1 MNTLASDGVFS
12 GSDSAQ
18 ISLQRADLMYCL
30 AQAFLPPPAG
40 WSIRDWGQPLL
51 EDLQEIGV
59 QIGVDTEP
67 VRQAIAMECERWTDL
82 ARQAP
87 DEADDWLV
95 EYARLFLVPPVPVA
109 LNAGIYLEGAL
120 GGTSTQMMR
129 SCYEAAGVE
138 PDERFRDLPDHV
150 AMQIEFIAR
159 LLERAARGES
169 EAADMAG
176 EYCAE
181 FVHAWAE
188 PLQQACQQAAA
199 RFPAAR
205 VYAALVQLLRTLVHD
220 PALG

>member
-1 MNTLASDGVFS
+1 MNTLAPAGVFS
-12 GSDSAQ
+12 GSDGAQ
-18 ISLQRADLMYCL
+18 TSLQRADLMYCL

-40 WSIRDWGQPLL
+40 WSVCDWGQPLVD
-51 EDLQEIGV
+51 DLLDIGV
-59 QIGVDTEP
+59 QLGVDTGP
-67 VRQAIAMECERWTDL
+67 ARQAIAMECERWAAL
-82 ARQAP
+82 AREARG
-87 DEADDWLV
+87 EADDWLV

-150 AMQIEFIAR
+150 AMQLEFVAR

-181 FVHAWAE
+181 FVHAWAG
-188 PLQQACQQAAA
+188 PMQQACQQAAV

-205 VYAALVQLLRTLVHD
+205 VYAALVQLLRTLVRD